1 MQQNRKKSERIC
13 HVVIQGRFFRFRSK
27 LLYNPM
33 SQAHTLCVGFFM
45 KIQEENSFEGEKENI
60 YLWCCDRA
68 CRAVGAAIAMA
79 IVLQSSVSRRLHVC
93 GRDVPGYGMRRILS
107 GR

>member
-1 MQQNRKKSERIC
+1 
-13 HVVIQGRFFRFRSK
+13 
-27 LLYNPM
+27 M

-45 KIQEENSFEGEKENI
+45 KIQEENSFEGEKRKH
-60 YLWCCDRA
+60 LFVVCDRA

-93 GRDVPGYGMRRILS
+93 ARDVPGVE
-107 GR
+107 